1 MLKIKPSLADLFRS
15 SLHAI
20 SKNKIR
26 TLLTSLGIIIGVS
39 SVILLISIGN
49 GLKDYVN
56 QQFESLGSNTV
67 YISPG
72 KIFNRNGGLNREAG
86 QTTVTF
92 NQKDLDYLKKNLH
105 QTDYVTP
112 MSQAFASVKYGDK
125 IVDANLIATDYQ
137 YATAMRQNPPEGSG
151 RWFTGQ
157 EQTKNAK
164 VVVLGSQIADDLFE
178 YGNPLGRSVI
188 VKGKSLKIIG
198 VMKKQGSGTGGPDFN
213 NYVFVPLDI
222 GYNLIG
228 NRNIQS
234 IILSASDKDSI
245 ESVKK
250 QTKKL
255 MLDRYDEDAFSVID
269 QSQILESINSI
280 LGTLT
285 VALAGIAAISLVVGG
300 IGIMNIMLVSVT
312 ERTREIG
319 LRKAVGAYPRA
330 ILTQFLFEAVIL
342 SAVGGIIGITL
353 GSLGA
358 LAINN
363 FFPAKVT
370 LNSVFLSVSVS
381 SLVGIIFGVAP
392 AIKASKLSPIEALRY
407 E

>member
-1 MLKIKPSLADLFRS
+1 MIKLKPSLPDLFQS
-15 SLHAI
+15 SIRAI
-20 SKNKIR
+20 LKNKIR

-67 YISPG
+67 YVSPG
-72 KIFNRNGGLNREAG
+72 KIFKRNGGFNQEGA
-86 QTTVTF
+86 QTSVNFT
-92 NQKDLDYLKKNLH
+92 QKDLNYLERNLKNV
-105 QTDYVTP
+105 DYVTP
-112 MSQAFASVKYGDK
+112 MSQAAASVKYGDK
-125 IVDANLIATDYQ
+125 IIDANLIVTDYQ
-137 YATAMRQNPPEGSG
+137 YAAAMRQTPPEGNG
-151 RWFTGQ
+151 RWFSREEQ
-157 EQTKNAK
+157 EKNSK
-164 VVVLGSQIADDLFE
+164 VVILGSQIADDLFK

-198 VMKKQGSGTGGPDFN
+198 IMKKQGSGTGGPDFN
-213 NYVFVPLDI
+213 SYAYVPLSV

-228 NRNIQS
+228 NENIQS
-234 IILSASDKDSI
+234 IVGSACSKDSI

-250 QTKKL
+250 QAEDL

-330 ILTQFLFEAVIL
+330 ILVQFLFEAVIL
-342 SAVGGIIGITL
+342 SAVGGIIGIIL

-370 LNSVFLSVSVS
+370 LSSVLLSVSVS

-392 AIKASKLSPIEALRY
+392 ARKASKLSPIEALRY